1 MTHDISV
8 NKMKSQGYRV
18 VYDYPYSHKTS
29 LSELN
34 SIKSECSSE
43 TVLCAGG
50 VASKNEDN
58 LLLVSCGNC
67 LSVLTQTPKNVPVLN
82 NGAYWYLT
90 DIKGSRSFG
99 YSPSNNIHQYNC
111 DIFDYNYNTN
121 EYEDNKRLCWHLDGT
136 GGWRLG
142 KKISIDDS
150 YQYHKIIFLS

>member
-18 VYDYPYSHKTS
+18 VYDYPYSNATS

-50 VASKNEDN
+50 VASNNKDN

-67 LSVLTQTPKNVPVLN
+67 LSVLTQTQKNVPVLN

-90 DIKGSRSFG
+90 DIEGSRSFG
-99 YSPSNNIHQYNC
+99 FSPSYKICQNGC
-111 DIFDYNYNTN
+111 DTYGWS
-121 EYEDNKRLCWHLDGT
+121 DNKRLCWLLQGYS

>member
-18 VYDYPYSHKTS
+18 VYDYPYSHATTF
-29 LSELN
+29 SELN

-43 TVLCAGG
+43 TVMCAGG
-50 VASKNEDN
+50 VASNNKDN

-90 DIKGSRSFG
+90 DIGGTRSFG
-99 YSPSNNIHQYNC
+99 YSPSNNIVQGNC
-111 DIFDYNYNTN
+111 DYYDYK
-121 EYEDNKRLCWHLDGT
+121 DNKRLC
-136 GGWRLG
+136 
-142 KKISIDDS
+142 
-150 YQYHKIIFLS
+150 